1 MNSLKDTSILVTG
14 ATGFVG
20 SRLSELLATQEKA
33 KVTGTGRNL
42 NRVAYLQNYG
52 VFLQAGDLQNNE
64 GIEDLVK
71 GKEIIIHTAAA
82 LQADPETAQ
91 KVNVEATEKL
101 VRLAGEAGVSR
112 FVHVS
117 TVGACDMTNLK
128 LVDETAPLALNHSS
142 TYPRTKAEAEER
154 VNEIAS
160 AYDME
165 LSIVR
170 PSMIYGPGHGFWSE
184 EMFTNVLKGN
194 PVMLGDGSGNF
205 NPVYIDDVVDA
216 IILCAKHPKAAGE
229 AFNITAGITTWCEFM
244 GRYAKLSG
252 KKLKSVPLFIAQL
265 MAFANKI
272 PGISTPID
280 QGFIDMATSDKDFPN
295 KKAAD
300 LIGWEPQVTYEEGMK
315 RTLEWLEK
323 EILPEYSRKS

>member
-1 MNSLKDTSILVTG
+1 MKSLNNTSILVTG

-42 NRVAYLQNYG
+42 DRVAYLKNYG
-52 VFLQAGDLQNNE
+52 VNLQAADLQNKNT
-64 GIEDLVK
+64 IEDLVK
-71 GKEIIIHTAAA
+71 GKEIVIHTAAA

-91 KVNVEATEKL
+91 KVNVEATETL

-117 TVGACDMTNLK
+117 SVGACDMTNLK
-128 LVDETAPLALNHSS
+128 QVEETAPLALNHSS
-142 TYPRTKAEAEER
+142 TYPRTKAEAEKR
-154 VNEIAS
+154 ANEIAS

-229 AFNITAGITTWCEFM
+229 AFNVAAGITTWREFM
-244 GRYAKLSG
+244 GHYAKLSG
-252 KKLKSVPLFIAQL
+252 KELKNVPLFMARL

-272 PGISTPID
+272 PGITTPID

-295 KKAAD
+295 KKAAN
-300 LIGWEPQVTYEEGMK
+300 LLGWEPQVTYEEGMK
-315 RTLEWLEK
+315 RNLECLEK
-323 EILPEYSRKS
+323 EVLTKRTYKS